1 MIFKDLI
8 FYRSPILS
16 HTGYILD
23 TYWIHTGY
31 ILDTT
36 WKHNCLAMK
45 NLAGGLL
52 ILFWYRLQRRL
63 LLYGHYVSNAVEN
76 EH

>member
-23 TYWIHTGY
+23 TYWIRTGY
-31 ILDTT
+31 NLEAYLSCYEKSGWWVINPVPAQTA
-36 WKHNCLAMK
+36 KALA
-45 NLAGGLL
+45 L
-52 ILFWYRLQRRL
+52 IWTLCF
-63 LLYGHYVSNAVEN
+63 
-76 EH
+76 